1 MKNSNPYHGYRF
13 PADIIAYTVW
23 LYHRFT
29 LSFRDIEELLAG
41 RGILVSYESIRLW
54 CIRFGPSYART
65 LRKQRGRLGDQW
77 YLDEVSI
84 VTVNGEKRYLW
95 RAVDQDSQVIEVLVQ
110 KRKNK
115 KAALRFFRKMLK
127 HQGQAPRK
135 LPTDKLPS
143 YAAAKKELMPDVSH
157 CQDRYANNRAEASHR
172 STREQERQMHRFKS
186 PGQAQ
191 RFLSIHSQ
199 VRNLFWC
206 CFGRHLLKASHYRLF
221 RSKAFEQWQQ
231 ATCAY

>member
-13 PADIIAYTVW
+13 PADIIAHALW

-29 LSFRDIEELLAG
+29 LSYRDIEDLLAE

-65 LRKQRGRLGDQW
+65 LRKRRGRLGDQW

-84 VTVNGEKRYLW
+84 VTVNGEKGYLW
-95 RAVDQDSQVIEVLVQ
+95 RAVDQDSQVIDVLVQ
-110 KRKNK
+110 KRKNQ

-135 LPTDKLPS
+135 LTTDKLPS
-143 YAAAKKELMPDVSH
+143 YAAAKKELMPDVPH
-157 CQDRYANNRAEASHR
+157 CRDRYANNRAEASHR
-172 STREQERQMHRFKS
+172 STREQEHQMKRFKS

-191 RFLSIHSQ
+191 RNAAQRFLVVHSQ
-199 VRNLFWC
+199 VHNLF
-206 CFGRHLLKASHYRLF
+206 CFGRHLLNASHYRLF
-221 RSKAFEQWQQ
+221 RTKAFEQ
-231 ATCAY
+231 